1 MTSYEAESDWNNS
14 TPENED
20 GNDKNR
26 YEEAI
31 RKAQQAQDLVNKTKS
46 AVNTA
51 KKIGSTIDK
60 AKTAIQ
66 ASRAAVVLANPWVL
80 AIIAAIIGLLLIYI
94 FFFSDTSS
102 DDDTISPPPPA
113 PATASGGTATPQVP
127 GFTFNITVDPP
138 CAPIEPGF
146 DSCVQNGQDITYT
159 VSYTYDPS
167 VGKIPLTNLVI
178 VDSVPPSAHFVS
190 TTGVQG
196 ADSTPTL
203 LTFPLEDPVNQK
215 SFTIVLHPMAE
226 DVSLTNSIS
235 VKTISK
241 TGSSASPSP
250 QEFKDLITDQG
261 RNVSVLG
268 DKSSFI
274 STITKNSSGLAL
286 AGKDDYLSKIYDAGV
301 QYSVNPLI
309 LTVIWGVEFGFDPAA
324 DYPFGCLNQAD
335 LGFSENVTCAAGSF
349 NQLMAKFETQNIAG
363 SLEIPSTTGNTCIYT
378 DPFDYAYE
386 LYTPVCHANDGN
398 DPSRSNFVTFYQKLK
413 GL

>member
-1 MTSYEAESDWNNS
+1 MAYEADSDWNS
-14 TPENED
+14 APQREDNED
-20 GNDKNR
+20 ENR
-26 YEEAI
+26 YAEAI
-31 RKAQQAQDLVNKTKS
+31 KKARQAQDLVNKTKS

-80 AIIAAIIGLLLIYI
+80 AIIAAIIGLILIYF

-102 DDDTISPPPPA
+102 NDDATSPPPP
-113 PATASGGTATPQVP
+113 PSVSTNGGTATPLVP

-138 CAPIEPGF
+138 CSPIEPGF

-159 VSYTYDPS
+159 VSYTYDVS
-167 VGKIPLTNLVI
+167 VGKVPLINLVI
-178 VDSVPPSAHFVS
+178 VDSVPLSAHYVS

-196 ADSTPTL
+196 ADSVPTL

-215 SFTIVLHPMAE
+215 SFTIVLHPMAD

-235 VKTISK
+235 VKPISK
-241 TGSSASPSP
+241 TGSSSSSPSP
-250 QEFKDLITDQG
+250 QEFKDLITGQG
-261 RNVSVLG
+261 RNVAILG
-268 DKSSFI
+268 DKNSFI
-274 STITKNSSGLAL
+274 STVIKNSSGLSL
-286 AGKDDYLSKIYDAGV
+286 SGKEDYLSKIYDAGV
-301 QYSVNPLI
+301 QYTVNPLI
-309 LTVIWGVEFGFDPAA
+309 LTVIWGVEFGFDPSA
-324 DYPFGCLNQAD
+324 DYPFGCLNQSD
-335 LGFSENVTCAAGSF
+335 QGFTENVTCAAGSL

-363 SLEIPSTTGNTCIYT
+363 SLEIPSSTGNTCIYT
-378 DPFDYAYE
+378 DAFDYAYE

-398 DPSRSNFVTFYQKLK
+398 DSSRSNFTAFYQKLK